1 MSSPSFMSPE
11 SKPGHRPKL
20 EELEQLFM
28 FFTWLRLGFT
38 QSYAGFLFNLPI
50 STVCRYTITWSNYM
64 YLKLESIPIWPTREQ
79 TDKTMPKCFKET
91 YPLTRVILDCTELF
105 CQRPSSLTIQSSL
118 FSFYKHHVAYK
129 GLVGISPSGAITFA
143 SQLFDDS
150 ISDVEIV
157 RRSGILQKELW
168 KSGDSVMADRGF
180 TIAEELRNIGVSL
193 NIPSLLSGRN
203 QLTEEEVTESQT
215 IAAVRIHVERAIQ
228 RIKIFRQI
236 RNEMTR

>member
-1 MSSPSFMSPE
+1 MSPE
-11 SKPGHRPKL
+11 SKPGQRPKL

-118 FSFYKHHVAYK
+118 FSFYKHHVA
-129 GLVGISPSGAITFA
+129 
-143 SQLFDDS
+143 
-150 ISDVEIV
+150 
-157 RRSGILQKELW
+157 
-168 KSGDSVMADRGF
+168 DRGF

-228 RIKIFRQI
+228 RIKKFRQI